1 MQFRPFRTLAVMAVI
16 AGASTLR
23 AQAAPAPAPAPAAAQ
38 QPTDAQVAAAV
49 DTLRTEVA
57 AARKQTVAE
66 NMNLTPDEATKFWPV
81 YDTYRAEMKKLKDAE
96 WAVIQAYAK
105 NYTSMSDSVSQRIVN
120 EWMTSKTAQQALR
133 ASYAPKFAA
142 AVGWT
147 KAGRYLQIE
156 NRLDALLDLAR
167 AKQIPLAK

>member
-1 MQFRPFRTLAVMAVI
+1 MQFRPFRTLALLAVI

-23 AQAAPAPAPAPAAAQ
+23 AQAAPAAAPAPAPK
-38 QPTDAQVAAAV
+38 PTDAQVAAAV
-49 DTLRTEVA
+49 DTLRTEIA

-66 NMNLTPDEATKFWPV
+66 NMNLTADEATKFWPV

-105 NYTSMSDSVSQRIVN
+105 NYTMMSDTVSQRIVN
-120 EWMTSKTAQQALR
+120 EWMTSKSAQQALR